1 MLAINPKII
10 KAYYEQEAMRYK
22 KERPFLE
29 SYVLSRQIRIINS
42 ILSRKH
48 DCILI
53 LNIGCGNTHLEN
65 QIAGADPILVVLD
78 IARKMVQITKAAA
91 PFADG
96 VVADGNHPPFRE
108 GSFDII
114 ICSRAIKFLDLRT
127 FGHNINYLL
136 RSKGICLITLDS
148 GGDVRWTKILK
159 KLNKLRTRLTG
170 FVEHEMYTSTQI
182 EEVLMHGGLNIIGV
196 FALTSLPLKFFKYI
210 PKVLWKSAQI
220 FDRPK
225 KGRLTLIIGAKDLRM
240 TLKFDIFSKEYSLL
254 GILCLPVTL
263 ILLFLLCLGY
273 CYALWFSS

>member
-1 MLAINPKII
+1 
-10 KAYYEQEAMRYK
+10 
-22 KERPFLE
+22 
-29 SYVLSRQIRIINS
+29 
-42 ILSRKH
+42 
-48 DCILI
+48 
-53 LNIGCGNTHLEN
+53 
-65 QIAGADPILVVLD
+65 
-78 IARKMVQITKAAA
+78 
-91 PFADG
+91 
-96 VVADGNHPPFRE
+96 
-108 GSFDII
+108 
-114 ICSRAIKFLDLRT
+114 
-127 FGHNINYLL
+127 
-136 RSKGICLITLDS
+136 
-148 GGDVRWTKILK
+148 
-159 KLNKLRTRLTG
+159 
-170 FVEHEMYTSTQI
+170 MYTSTQI